1 MKKKE
6 KPCPMFIID
15 TREQKPFVFTGVGEV
30 IDLTVGTLKSGDYSI
45 AGYEMD
51 VAVERKSLEDA
62 VMSMTWGRERF
73 ERELMRLSSF
83 QRAAVVIEGSMQDV
97 LDGAFRSQA
106 APQSIIG
113 SCAAFFVDYGIPFI
127 FANNPATAAYFTQKL
142 LYQYWKRQEL
152 PKKKKEQT

>member
-6 KPCPMFIID
+6 KPRPMFIID
-15 TREQKPFVFTGVGEV
+15 TREQKPFVFTGIGEV
-30 IDLTVGTLKSGDYSI
+30 IDLTVGTLKSGDYSV
-45 AGYEMD
+45 AGYETR

-113 SCAAFFVDYGIPFI
+113 SCAAFFVDYGVPFI

-142 LYQYWKRQEL
+142 LYKYWERQEF